1 MESFQ
6 FIGYQMLMRLI
17 DLLMLNSTV
26 KIESHLLAIL
36 RSVWKAITNNTDAN
50 NNNCNIDQNLN
61 QNNSASSNNNNN
73 NNNNDYQYN
82 YQNNINNINQ
92 LGWDSLSLL
101 SSVPSPATLSL
112 LIISLID
119 IFEANKWN
127 NLELIVD
134 TFSLLSD
141 SSSRTNM
148 YCAPVVRTLLQYA
161 ESLINPII
169 TPNKNPKKGGILDR
183 LIQGIRDNFG
193 FSNDQNH
200 IELVVSITRILAVVE
215 SFMSRPLGEELSSD
229 SVRTSFNSTFE
240 EDMKNLLS
248 IQLFLCVS
256 LRSDFRVSESA
267 LILPFNGNENSSY
280 AYSQILDA
288 QNLLKNYKI
297 DMEKGNK
304 IGKLDFSALNEE
316 YRANTGTENK
326 EFLKIII
333 EDNIE
338 NIVIKSEMEEKI
350 EKSFHLLW
358 RVIVLF
364 SKQNMP
370 VGHLRSYVL
379 PVILQNLET
388 SEITIRLLCEAK
400 KKGKKNIS
408 KLKKTD
414 STRNFG
420 VDEFT
425 DLNSVKNANSPQEQ
439 IWDMDDRKYHDGEN
453 SFDTVNLS
461 DKRDNSKENKEKK
474 HIEEKKGGT
483 GTHDVWNEQTNADD
497 FSTDV
502 GREEDLNCI
511 ILNTLH
517 SPKKDEKN
525 DNKIDENSKKDFD
538 GKEPSSENI
547 LTEEESDEFSSIVTN
562 LRLYTLYVLNLLLTN
577 SRGKSLFLFKSK
589 IVPV

>member
-50 NNNCNIDQNLN
+50 NNNCNTDQNLN
-61 QNNSASSNNNNN
+61 QNNSVCSNNN

-439 IWDMDDRKYHDGEN
+439 IWDMDDNKYHDGEN

-483 GTHDVWNEQTNADD
+483 GTHDVNGWNEQTNADD

-517 SPKKDEKN
+517 SPNKDEKN
-525 DNKIDENSKKDFD
+525 DNKIDENSKKDVD

-589 IVPV
+589 TVPV

>member
-61 QNNSASSNNNNN
+61 QNNSASGNDN

-439 IWDMDDRKYHDGEN
+439 IWDMDDNKYHDGEN

-483 GTHDVWNEQTNADD
+483 GTHDVNGWNEQTNADD

>member
-1 MESFQ
+1 
-6 FIGYQMLMRLI
+6 MLMRLI

-61 QNNSASSNNNNN
+61 QNNSASGNDNH
-73 NNNNDYQYN
+73 NNNDYQYN

-439 IWDMDDRKYHDGEN
+439 IWDMDDNKYHDGEN

-483 GTHDVWNEQTNADD
+483 GTHDVNGWNEQTNADD

-525 DNKIDENSKKDFD
+525 DNKIDENSKKDVD

-589 IVPV
+589 TVPV